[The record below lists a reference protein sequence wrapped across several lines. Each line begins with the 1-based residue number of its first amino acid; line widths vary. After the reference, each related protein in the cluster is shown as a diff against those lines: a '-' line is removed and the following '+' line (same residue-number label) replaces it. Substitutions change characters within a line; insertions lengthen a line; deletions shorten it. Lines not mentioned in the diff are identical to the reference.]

1 VAVWRYLVLAG
12 GLLAVAGFFAPLL
25 EYVAPDG
32 TLTGA
37 SAYEIAT
44 GNVDVSGLMAQAERL
59 GLVTRAEAERATRLL
74 EQGVYAY
81 RGAIVA
87 CFAPGALLALV
98 GLGALAA
105 RRLGRLAGLVSILLG
120 LAAVGVWIFFY
131 RVPDPTQQ
139 TAAQLGLGLYCLAVG
154 GLLGALGGL
163 GALLLGTHSR

>member
-1 VAVWRYLVLAG
+1 MAIWRYLVLAG

-44 GNVDVSGLMAQAERL
+44 GTIDVSGLLSQAERL
-59 GLVTRAEAERATRLL
+59 GLVTQAEAERATRILK
-74 EQGVYAY
+74 QGIYAY

-87 CFAPGALLALV
+87 CFVPGALLGLV
-98 GLGALAA
+98 GLGAFAR
-105 RRLGRLAGLVSILLG
+105 RRLGRLSGLLSIVLG

-131 RVPDPTQQ
+131 RAPDPSDQ
-139 TAAQLGLGLYCLAVG
+139 TAARLGLGLYCLAVG
-154 GLLGALGGL
+154 GLFGALGGL
-163 GALLLGTHSR
+163 GALLGLEPR